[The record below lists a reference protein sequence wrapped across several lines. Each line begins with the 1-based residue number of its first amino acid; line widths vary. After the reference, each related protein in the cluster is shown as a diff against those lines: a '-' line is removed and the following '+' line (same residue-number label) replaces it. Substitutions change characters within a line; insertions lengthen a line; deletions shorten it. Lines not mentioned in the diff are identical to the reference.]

1 MSLAWVKSFKFKS
14 NFVKKKTQF
23 PSKAWFLSQSTY
35 IYINYSIYYSIKKTD
50 KHPLI
55 YIKQQSL
62 FVCMYDHNS
71 GNPLTDLHQIFH
83 KELGR
88 TIGMFLAGCKDLK
101 FSGFTFLDKVKF
113 PEKAGFPSQYTNEV
127 LTVYLFPRGS
137 NYIS

>member
-14 NFVKKKTQF
+14 NFVKKNLV
-23 PSKAWFLSQSTY
+23 SKQSWVPELVY

-113 PEKAGFPSQYTNEV
+113 PEKAGFPS
-127 LTVYLFPRGS
+127 
-137 NYIS
+137 